1 MTPLLQ
7 QPSVSVLL
15 GEPRSR
21 TSAHQ
26 ISLNLLLVSQQGSK
40 ALLKP
45 RLGRLTVPK
54 STSMNLK
61 SLLFA
66 ALSQFSEGC
75 DSGSESFHQDRSEG
89 FELLAFMKTC
99 LRLSPTAGSTTP
111 GKG

>member
-1 MTPLLQ
+1 MTPLFQ
-7 QPSVSVLL
+7 QPSVSILL

-26 ISLNLLLVSQQGSK
+26 ISLNLLLVSQQRSK

-54 STSMNLK
+54 STCMHLK

-75 DSGSESFHQDRSEG
+75 DSGSKSFHQDRSEG
-89 FELLAFMKTC
+89 FEMLAFRKTC
-99 LRLSPTAGSTTP
+99 LRSPPTAGPTTP

>member
-7 QPSVSVLL
+7 QQSVSVLL
-15 GEPRSR
+15 CQPRSP

-26 ISLNLLLVSQQGSK
+26 ISLNLLLMSQEGSK

-89 FELLAFMKTC
+89 FEMLAFMKTC
-99 LRLSPTAGSTTP
+99 LRLSPTAGPTTP